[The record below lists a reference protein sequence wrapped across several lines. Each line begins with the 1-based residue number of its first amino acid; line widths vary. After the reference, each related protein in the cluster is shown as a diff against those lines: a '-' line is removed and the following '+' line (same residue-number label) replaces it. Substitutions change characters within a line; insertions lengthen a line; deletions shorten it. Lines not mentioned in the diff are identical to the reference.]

1 MRTSPTQRST
11 KHLRELGYLVA
22 KVEQRLPI
30 PGKFVTKDCFGWGDL
45 LAVHP
50 TLGIA
55 LVQTTS
61 GSNLAARLTKAKGI
75 AGPLIAWLTAGGRL
89 LAHGWAKRGPRG
101 QPKVWTLRE
110 VVVDVSMLVSTE
122 EKKGDQNG
130 GSEKPAGSDGGG
142 LAASMRSEAQGV

>member
-1 MRTSPTQRST
+1 MAKTSPTSRST
-11 KHLRELGYLVA
+11 AHLRTLGYCVA

-45 LAVHP
+45 LAVHQ

-75 AGPLIAWLTAGGRL
+75 AGPLIAWLTAGGKL

-110 VVVDVSMLVSTE
+110 VVVDVSMLVSDTE
-122 EKKGDQNG
+122 QKGEQNG
-130 GSEKPAGSDGGG
+130 GSPSPTEPVQRP
-142 LAASMRSEAQGV
+142 LEAPVRGEA

>member
-1 MRTSPTQRST
+1 MKASPTSRST
-11 KHLRELGYLVA
+11 AHLKTLGYFVA

-75 AGPLIAWLTAGGRL
+75 AGPLIAFLTAGGKL

-110 VVVDVSMLVSTE
+110 VAVDVSMLVADE
-122 EKKGDQNG
+122 EPKGEQNG
-130 GSEKPAGSDGGG
+130 EPEGPPGPVQRPVETPLRG
-142 LAASMRSEAQGV
+142 EA